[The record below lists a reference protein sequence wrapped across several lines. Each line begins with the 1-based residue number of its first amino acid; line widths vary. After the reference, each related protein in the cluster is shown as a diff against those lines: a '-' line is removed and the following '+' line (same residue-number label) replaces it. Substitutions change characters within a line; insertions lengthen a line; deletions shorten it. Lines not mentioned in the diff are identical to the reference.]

1 MKIKKILMSKKTGK
15 KYYVKRLSED
25 YISQEGIV
33 DVKDLTSKKGSVT
46 TNKEHSLALFDP
58 SFLDLWET
66 FKRGPQI
73 IQLKDIGLIIAK
85 TGLARDWSVVD
96 AGAGSGSLCLAL
108 AKLVTKITAYD
119 VKQSHLDVVRD
130 NAELCGIKN
139 LTLKKGDVATSL
151 SEKNLD
157 LITLDLPHPWE
168 VLDAAG
174 KALKPGGYLV
184 VYLTNLMQVKQFV
197 DAAKMSS
204 IKVLEVT
211 ELIEREWK
219 VVGNIVRPEYTP
231 MAYTGFLVFCRRL
244 G

>member
-1 MKIKKILMSKKTGK
+1 MKFIKVLRSEKTGK
-15 KYYVKRLSED
+15 KYYVKRLTED
-25 YISQEGIV
+25 YICDEGIISV
-33 DVKDLTSKKGSVT
+33 QDLKSGNGFVRSDKEKK
-46 TNKEHSLALFDP
+46 LAMFGP
-58 SFLDLWET
+58 SFLDFWET
-66 FKRGPQI
+66 FTRGPQI

-85 TGLARDWSVVD
+85 TGLASDWQVVD

-108 AKLVTKITAYD
+108 AKLVKKVTAYD
-119 VKQSHLDVVRD
+119 VKQSHLDVVKH

-139 LTLKKGDVATSL
+139 LTLKKGDVVVSL
-151 SEKNLD
+151 QEKELD

-168 VLDAAG
+168 VIEKAEV
-174 KALKPGGYLV
+174 ALKPGGYLV

-197 DAAKMSS
+197 DAAKTSR

-211 ELIEREWK
+211 ELIERKWK

-231 MAYTGFLVFCRRL
+231 MAYTGFLIFCRRL